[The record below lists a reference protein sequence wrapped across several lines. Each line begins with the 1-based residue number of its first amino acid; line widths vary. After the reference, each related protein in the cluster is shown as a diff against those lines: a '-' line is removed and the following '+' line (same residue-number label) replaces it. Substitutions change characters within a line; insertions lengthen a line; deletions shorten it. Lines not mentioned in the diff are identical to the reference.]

1 LFLCSVNQSV
11 NVCYLK
17 HEFFIYLWIT
27 LKTGDKKMKFKST
40 ELILPLIVALLAFT
54 GGLFAGFVT
63 FEEESISISNKQKN
77 TTNNTESTTL
87 DDNGIKIN
95 ENKTYGSDNN
105 NNLSVYLSVDY
116 QNGTVNHYNFSTS
129 ADNVYEVLIDAAE
142 KFDFK
147 VEATYYGQY
156 GSYFV
161 EQIGSKTNDEKN
173 RYWAYYLNDNYGST
187 GANLQKIKNND
198 EIKWC
203 FELSQF

>member
-1 LFLCSVNQSV
+1 
-11 NVCYLK
+11 
-17 HEFFIYLWIT
+17 
-27 LKTGDKKMKFKST
+27 MKLKST
-40 ELILPLIVALLAFT
+40 ELLLPLIIALLAFT

-63 FEEESISISNKQKN
+63 FEEESISISDKQKN
-77 TTNNTESTTL
+77 TTNNNESIIL
-87 DDNGIKIN
+87 DENRIKIN
-95 ENKTYGSDNN
+95 ENKTNDSDND

-129 ADNVYEVLIDAAE
+129 VDNVYEVLIDAAE
-142 KFDFK
+142 KFDFQ

-161 EQIGSKTNDEKN
+161 ERIGSKTNNEEN
-173 RYWAYYLNDNYGST
+173 RYWTYYLNDKYGST